1 VTKAIASGGKIDYH
15 RGMGSLYVR
24 RCTPPRSPRLGLAP
38 LAILGLWSWIAG
50 CSSSASAP
58 DAGPDTPSPCPA
70 GELFYTGELVDWGST
85 AAAFLGVYEA
95 SFTVDGEPSRTD
107 KTSPNGRFE
116 LCLANAAS
124 TLVTVDATA
133 ASTYFDGV
141 AVAEADVIKSGLT
154 ISMRSFTAMRTM
166 TPPIAFGKA
175 QVFVHVAGAQRA
187 VNLPALSEAKLV
199 FDGTQWKT
207 AGPTDV
213 GSDVFF
219 TNVTAADPPVAVQMS
234 GTFLGGKSVPL
245 WANKLTF
252 VTVVGK

>member
-1 VTKAIASGGKIDYH
+1 VTKAIASGEKIDYH
-15 RGMGSLYVR
+15 RGMGILHVS
-24 RCTPPRSPRLGLAP
+24 RCTPPRSSVL
-38 LAILGLWSWIAG
+38 
-50 CSSSASAP
+50 ASAVLASLLGAACSDSAATP
-58 DAGPDTPSPCPA
+58 DAGFDTPSPCPA

-85 AAAFLGVYEA
+85 LTTFLGVYDA
-95 SFTVDGEPSRTD
+95 SFTVEGEPARTD

-116 LCLANAAS
+116 LCLANATT

-133 ASTYFDGV
+133 ASTYFDGI
-141 AVAEADVIKSGLT
+141 AVAEADVIKSGTLS
-154 ISMRSFTAMRTM
+154 SMRSFTAMRELTFV
-166 TPPIAFGKA
+166 PRIAFGKA
-175 QVFVHVAGAQRA
+175 QVFVHVAGNQRA
-187 VNLPALSEAKLV
+187 VNLPGTPGAKLI
-199 FDGTQWKT
+199 FDGTQWKP
-207 AGPTDV
+207 AGKDDV